1 MWAALELITSK
12 SQLFK
17 GIKVYEVDVTAP
29 SMRALVSRVVPT
41 IRSIMR
47 RNLLDLEILSG

>member
-1 MWAALELITSK
+1 MWAALELVTSK

-41 IRSIMR
+41 IGLIMR
-47 RNLLDLEILSG
+47 RNLPDLEILFG